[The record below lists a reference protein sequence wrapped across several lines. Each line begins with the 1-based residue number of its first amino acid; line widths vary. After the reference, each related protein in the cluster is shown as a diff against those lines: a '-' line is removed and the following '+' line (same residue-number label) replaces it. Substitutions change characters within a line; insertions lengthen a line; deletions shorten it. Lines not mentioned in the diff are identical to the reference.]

1 MLAPPFDRSASSSPE
16 AADAPAPRASAP
28 CETPLPSITSACA
41 RTGPF
46 TAPPVDSWLAGHLR
60 PFVAD
65 KLGFLT
71 RAAREHGDVVPLR
84 MGPQRMWVVSDP
96 DLIGEVFVGQV
107 DAFRKDIGLR
117 RVKVV
122 LGDGLLS
129 TEGAEHAR
137 RSKLAQPAFR
147 KQELDRFAGDMVA
160 ITSERAARWAGR
172 GTVELDEELSRLAL
186 TIVARSLF
194 GAALDDEAAVG
205 RALTEV
211 LRLLETRLH
220 ALLPLPLWIPTPHNR
235 RFRAALGVLDRA
247 VMDIVRQRR
256 AARAEGRA
264 DLLSRLMGATA
275 EGARPLSDKE
285 LRDEVMTLVLAGH
298 ETTANALAFAL
309 SLLSR
314 HPDVAA
320 RLRAEVDQVC
330 GGRAATADDVP
341 RLELAG
347 QVFQEA
353 LRLYPPAWIIGREAA
368 RDVDLG
374 GRVPVKKGH
383 MVAAAPWV
391 VHRDPRWWG
400 PDAAE
405 FRPERFAR
413 GAPRPRPHAYFPFGI
428 GKRACIGRSFAMLEG
443 TLVLAT
449 LAQQVDLEVTGE
461 PALQP
466 QLTLRPGPLGARV
479 RAR

>member
-1 MLAPPFDRSASSSPE
+1 MLASATQVEGIGRP
-16 AADAPAPRASAP
+16 AA
-28 CETPLPSITSACA
+28 
-41 RTGPF
+41 F
-46 TAPPVDSWLAGHLR
+46 TAPPVASWWKGHLD
-60 PFVAD
+60 PFLAD

-84 MGPQRMWVVSDP
+84 MGPQRMWILSDP

-107 DAFRKDIGLR
+107 DAFKKDIGLR
-117 RVKVV
+117 RVKVI

-129 TEGAEHAR
+129 TEGQEHAR

-147 KQELDRFAGDMVA
+147 KQEVDRFADGMVRTT
-160 ITSERAARWAGR
+160 IERARSWAER

-186 TIVARSLF
+186 SIVAQSLF
-194 GAALDDEAAVG
+194 GAALTDEAAIG
-205 RALTEV
+205 HALTDA
-211 LRLLETRLH
+211 LRLLEERLH
-220 ALLPLPLWIPTPHNR
+220 AFVPLPLWIPTAHNR
-235 RFRAALGVLDRA
+235 RFSAALAVLDGA

-256 AARAEGRA
+256 AAQADGRT

-275 EGARPLSDKE
+275 DGERSLSDRE

-298 ETTANALAFAL
+298 ETTASALASAS
-309 SLLSR
+309 SLLTR
-314 HPDVAA
+314 HPEVAA
-320 RLRAEVDQVC
+320 KLRAEADEVLGD
-330 GGRAATADDVP
+330 RPATADDVP

-347 QVFQEA
+347 QVFQET

-368 RDVDLG
+368 RDVQLA

-383 MVAAAPWV
+383 MVAACPWI

-413 GAPRPRPHAYFPFGI
+413 GAPRPRPHTYFPFGV
-428 GKRACIGRSFAMLEG
+428 GKRACIGRSFALLEG

-449 LAQQVDLEVTGE
+449 LAQQVEVEVTNE
-461 PALQP
+461 PRLEP
-466 QLTLRPGPLGARV
+466 QLTLRPGPLQARV